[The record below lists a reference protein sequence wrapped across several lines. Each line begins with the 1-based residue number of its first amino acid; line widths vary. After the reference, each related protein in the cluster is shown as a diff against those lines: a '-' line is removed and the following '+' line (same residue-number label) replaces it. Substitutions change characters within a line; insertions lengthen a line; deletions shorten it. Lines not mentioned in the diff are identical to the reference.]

1 MKRWIIIG
9 VIVVLVILGGS
20 FLFRQKQVSAE
31 KSSVKTE
38 TVTRQDFVETIQ
50 SSGKTKAKK
59 AVDLKFQTSGK
70 LTWVGVKEGD
80 RVNAYQAIAS
90 LDVRDVQKTLQKTLI
105 DYSVQ
110 RNTFEDTSKYTYQA
124 NRAADAVN
132 DRMKHVLEANQW
144 DLEKAVLDVELD
156 HLAVEFST
164 LITPIAGIV
173 THIDTPYAGVNI
185 TPSTA
190 VFQVLDPDTL
200 VFEALID
207 EIDVGKLSQGM
218 SAEVALDAFGEQSFP
233 GTISFIAYA
242 AEKSSG
248 GATVF
253 PVEVLLDVT
262 ASGQFRVGMNGDVS
276 ITISRRDQAL
286 VVPVEAIRE
295 DDAGPYVYKKS
306 GNSYVKT
313 SIVIAEQNETSAAI
327 TQGLSEGDQ
336 VVVKGFATIK

>member
-1 MKRWIIIG
+1 MKRWVIIG
-9 VIVVLVILGGS
+9 AIVLVVVLGGFFFS
-20 FLFRQKQVSAE
+20 RQKQANAE
-31 KSSVKTE
+31 KGSVKTVAVKRE
-38 TVTRQDFVETIQ
+38 DFVKTIQ
-50 SSGKTKAKK
+50 SSGKTEAKK
-59 AVDLKFQTSGK
+59 AVELKFQTSGR

-90 LDVRDVQKTLQKTLI
+90 LDAREVQKTLQKTLI
-105 DYSVQ
+105 DYSLE

-144 DLEKAVLDVELD
+144 DLEKAVLDVELK

-185 TPSTA
+185 TPSTS
-190 VFQVLDPDTL
+190 VFQILDPDT
-200 VFEALID
+200 VIFEASID
-207 EIDVGKLSQGM
+207 EVDVGKLSPGM
-218 SAEVALDAFGEQSFP
+218 QADVALDAYADQTYP

-253 PVEVLLDVT
+253 PVEITLAAT

-276 ITISRRDQAL
+276 IVTSRKDAAL
-286 VVPVEAIRE
+286 VIPVEAIRE
-295 DDAGPYVYKKS
+295 DDGGTYVYKKS
-306 GNSYVKT
+306 GNTYIKT
-313 SIVIAEQNETSAAI
+313 PIVIAEQSETSAAI
-327 TQGLSEGDQ
+327 SDGVSEGDE
-336 VVVKGFATIK
+336 VVVKGFATLP